1 MKKNIIFF
9 IIIVAVGGGFFYGGM
24 KYGQKNNSGKISVA
38 DLQNM
43 TAEQRQ
49 QAFQQFRGNGNTQG
63 VRRNGAVG
71 QNGGEGAFLNGEIIS
86 KDDKSVTIKL
96 RDGGSK
102 IVFLSDSTSIGK
114 TTDGTVADLEAGKQ
128 VTINGKDNSDGSV
141 TAQSIQIRPNLPPQ
155 QPQQ

>member
-1 MKKNIIFF
+1 M
-9 IIIVAVGGGFFYGGM
+9 
-24 KYGQKNNSGKISVA
+24 
-38 DLQNM
+38 
-43 TAEQRQ
+43 
-49 QAFQQFRGNGNTQG
+49 
-63 VRRNGAVG
+63 
-71 QNGGEGAFLNGEIIS
+71 
-86 KDDKSVTIKL
+86 

>member
-1 MKKNIIFF
+1 MKKNIIFL
-9 IIIVAVGGGFFYGGM
+9 IIAIIVGGGSFYGGM
-24 KYGQKNNSGKISVA
+24 KYDQKNNSGKISTA
-38 DLQNM
+38 GLQNM

-49 QAFQQFRGNGNTQG
+49 QSFQQFRGSGNNQG
-63 VRRNGAVG
+63 VRRNGTVG
-71 QNGGEGAFLNGEIIS
+71 QSGGGGAFLNGEIIS

-114 TTDGTVADLEAGKQ
+114 TTDGTAADLEAGKQ

-141 TAQSIQIRPNLPPQ
+141 TAQSIQVRPNLPPQ
-155 QPQQ
+155 